1 MITRVIW
8 IGKNNE
14 MAPASSRSTACV
26 APAAR
31 PVVLQPRGRAA
42 PIAAA
47 PNCHRMVRVLHA
59 REDRAAANHFLYPR
73 ASSSL
78 TRGTLARSPIGNAAP
93 LFDATAERWIV
104 PPSSVSEDAGAAA
117 EPRHTHNAAHT
128 RPAVVPQTQAAGR
141 LHAVVDGVVVAL
153 GMTMLCLV
161 AGVLLVIA

>member
-1 MITRVIW
+1 MITRIIW
-8 IGKNNE
+8 TFKNSE
-14 MAPASSRSTACV
+14 SS
-26 APAAR
+26 
-31 PVVLQPRGRAA
+31 
-42 PIAAA
+42 
-47 PNCHRMVRVLHA
+47 LH
-59 REDRAAANHFLYPR
+59 PR

-104 PPSSVSEDAGAAA
+104 PPSTVTVDAEASA
-117 EPRHTHNAAHT
+117 EPRHTHNAAHK
-128 RPAVVPQTQAAGR
+128 RPAVVPQTQTAGR

>member
-1 MITRVIW
+1 MITRIIW
-8 IGKNNE
+8 IFKNSD
-14 MAPASSRSTACV
+14 SS
-26 APAAR
+26 
-31 PVVLQPRGRAA
+31 
-42 PIAAA
+42 
-47 PNCHRMVRVLHA
+47 LH
-59 REDRAAANHFLYPR
+59 PR

-78 TRGTLARSPIGNAAP
+78 TRGNLAMPQHMRHAP

-104 PPSSVSEDAGAAA
+104 PPSTTVVDTGAAA
-117 EPRHTHNAAHT
+117 EPRHTHNAAHK